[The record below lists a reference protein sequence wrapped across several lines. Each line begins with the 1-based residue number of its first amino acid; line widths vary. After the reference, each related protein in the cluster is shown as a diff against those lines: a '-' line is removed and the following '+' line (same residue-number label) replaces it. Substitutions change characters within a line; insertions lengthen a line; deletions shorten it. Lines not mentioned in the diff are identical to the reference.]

1 MQHHDN
7 NTNTYSHINIT
18 RLFSF
23 GLLLTLLS
31 LPVLSQPLGTG
42 GQPPEAYLDRLA
54 ERLEL
59 SPQQRTDIKTIMSSG
74 KIAAKPTEDAMQ
86 ANRATLNTVINSDS
100 PDQAQI
106 ESLAQTQGE
115 LVTESVLQK
124 AAVKQ
129 QINAVLSADQRI
141 KMQAYKDARR
151 DMRKTSKHHRTGAKF
166 KQK

>member
-1 MQHHDN
+1 MQYHDN
-7 NTNTYSHINIT
+7 NTITQNHINIV

-31 LPVLSQPLGTG
+31 LPVLSQPLGSS
-42 GQPPEAYLDRLA
+42 GQPPEAYLNRLA

-74 KIAAKPTEDAMQ
+74 KIAAKPTQDAIQ
-86 ANRATLNTVINSDS
+86 ANRAALKSVINSDS

-106 ESLAQTQGE
+106 QSLAQTQGE

-124 AAVKQ
+124 AAVNQ
-129 QINAVLSADQRI
+129 QINALLSADQRI

-151 DMRKTSKHHRTGAKF
+151 DMQKPRKHRRARA